1 MRIGI
6 IGSGAMGAAHAQGWA
21 ATPATIG
28 GFLNR
33 TSDSAARLA
42 AQYDAQ
48 VYTDLEA
55 LLADVDVVSICTPT
69 PLHHAQV
76 LQAAAAGR
84 IIVLEKPLALNIE
97 QGREMLDACQQ
108 TGAKLFMA
116 HVLRFFP
123 AYTRIQQIITS
134 GEIGQPVV
142 LRLFRR
148 SSSPK
153 KGWFLDIAQSGG
165 VILDLM
171 IHDFDYACWLAGPVT
186 RVYAQ
191 ATGPDGHASA
201 LLTHASGALSYV
213 EASWAYPPPFFWTG
227 VDITGAGGFIH
238 YDSKA
243 AAAIDL
249 RRYADN
255 TQRQLAYEPAEDPY
269 ITQIRAFYRALAEG
283 APVPVTADDG
293 LAALQIAQAA
303 IESAHSG
310 QAVDLAPG
318 VYAGFAK

>member
-6 IGSGAMGAAHAQGWA
+6 VGSGSMGAAHARGWA

-33 TSDSAARLA
+33 ASDSAARLA

-48 VYTDLEA
+48 VYADLDA

-69 PLHHAQV
+69 PLHHDQV
-76 LQAAAAGR
+76 LQAAAAR
-84 IIVLEKPLALNIE
+84 KHLVLEKPLALSVE

-108 TGAKLFMA
+108 AGVQLLMA

-123 AYTRIQQIITS
+123 AYARVQQIITH
-134 GEIGQPVV
+134 GEIGQPGV

-148 SSSPK
+148 SSSPQ
-153 KGWFLDIAQSGG
+153 KGWFLDTEQSGG
-165 VILDLM
+165 VMLDLM
-171 IHDFDYACWLAGPVT
+171 IHDLDYARWLAGPVT

-191 ATGPDGHASA
+191 STGPNGHASA
-201 LLTHASGALSYV
+201 VLTHASGALSYV

-227 VDITGAGGFIH
+227 VDITGAEGLIH

-249 RRYADN
+249 RHYADN
-255 TQRQLAYEPAEDPY
+255 TPQQLAYEPAEDPY
-269 ITQIRAFYRALAEG
+269 ITQIKTFYHALTEG

-310 QAVDLAPG
+310 QAIDLASG
-318 VYAGFAK
+318 I